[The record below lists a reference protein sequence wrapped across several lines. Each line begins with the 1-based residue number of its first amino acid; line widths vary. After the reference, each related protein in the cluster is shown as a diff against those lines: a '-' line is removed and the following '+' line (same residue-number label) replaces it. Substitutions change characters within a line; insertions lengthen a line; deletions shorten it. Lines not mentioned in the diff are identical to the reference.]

1 MAWPG
6 TPSTTSGTQLG
17 SAVTSL
23 FQRAMLEAM
32 YPMFR
37 FYTYATKT
45 NLPTNAGQAI
55 VWNREVS
62 LLPGY
67 KATEGYPISAVKTLS
82 TQQVSALVETLT
94 DAVTL
99 SERAFLTSTPD
110 MDAYASR
117 TLAKAAAGTVERFII
132 QALVADSAVPHY
144 VKKAGSVINSNSV
157 AVSAGAS
164 ATALAMSDIRIA
176 ETRLEV
182 NNITPFDNSGY
193 LGIIHPTPKADVI
206 GDSKFETWNVYTTP
220 EKMYDFE
227 IGRAFNV
234 RFVQSTL
241 VPISVGSSD
250 GNSLSVNKYESVVV
264 ATTIFGADA
273 FGVTELDG
281 GIQTFMHSGASKTD
295 PTNLTRVYGY
305 KANLGA
311 KVLNPSAMVMIWSDY
326 GSQLTAVSSVSA
338 RLLAGLTCDTNQIA
352 AW

>member
-6 TPSTTSGTQLG
+6 TPSTTAGALG

-32 YPMFR
+32 FPMFR
-37 FYTYATKT
+37 FYTYAEKT
-45 NLPTNAGQAI
+45 NLPTNAGQAV
-55 VWNREVS
+55 VWNREVA
-62 LLPGY
+62 LGPGY

-82 TQQVSALVETLT
+82 TQQVSALIETIT

-117 TLAKAAAGTVERFII
+117 MMAKAAADTIERFII
-132 QALVADSAVPHY
+132 QALVADSTVAHY

-182 NNITPFDNSGY
+182 NNAPTYDNTGY
-193 LGIIHPTPKADVI
+193 LGIIHPTPKADVV

-220 EKMYDFE
+220 EKMYANE
-227 IGRAFNV
+227 IGRAYNV

-250 GNSLSVNKYESVVV
+250 GNALSSDKYQAVVV
-264 ATTIFGADA
+264 ATSIFGAGA

-281 GIQTFMHSGASKTD
+281 GLKSYVINGEQKSD

-305 KANLGA
+305 KANLAA
-311 KVLNPSAMVMIWSDY
+311 KVINPSALVFIWSDF
-326 GSQLTAVSSVSA
+326 GSQLSAVSSVSA
-338 RLLAGLTCDTNQIA
+338 RRLAGLTCDTNQVA